1 VIANF
6 RLPIADLKL
15 KNKIRNVFSSNL
27 TCLKIANRQSS
38 IGNHQSAIG
47 NAFTLVELLIV
58 ISIIAILAA
67 MLLPALKAAK
77 NKATS
82 MVCIGQMKQLVLA
95 NQMYISDYNE
105 YPATLKPPYMW
116 YETLNP
122 YLGNKLTVWG
132 CPANEEAPLLNTPYN
147 YANPTASNT
156 LFKQVASVGCNG
168 WAFLGLDNSTPA
180 KLLIYRTN
188 LFKEPSKLV
197 YCADGRK
204 GKEVSSTGMNNN
216 TMLEMRPTDPVA
228 PFQTPGWYGYYV
240 RHTKIIN
247 IGFLDGHAEG
257 IYYNEFLSW
266 CGTTVTTNRTIRFVG
281 FW

>member
-1 VIANF
+1 
-6 RLPIADLKL
+6 KS
-15 KNKIRNVFSSNL
+15 RNSLRHS
-27 TCLKIANRQSS
+27 
-38 IGNHQSAIG
+38 G
-47 NAFTLVELLIV
+47 FTLIELLIV
-58 ISIIAILAA
+58 ISIIAVLAA

-82 MVCIGQMKQLVLA
+82 MVCIGQMKQIVFA

-105 YPATLKPPYMW
+105 YPATIIPKWAGAPMW
-116 YETLNP
+116 YESLTP

-132 CPANEEAPLLNTPYN
+132 CPAKLSNSMDAPYN
-147 YANPTASNT
+147 YANPAASNV
-156 LFKQVASVGCNG
+156 LFKYNASIGCND
-168 WAFLGLDNSTPA
+168 WAFRGRDSSTPE

-197 YCADGRK
+197 YCADGRSWPEYK
-204 GKEVSSTGMNNN
+204 ATGGNVGDN
-216 TMLEMRPTDPVA
+216 TCLQMRPDSPVA
-228 PFQTPGWYGYYV
+228 PYQTIGGRYSYYV

>member
-1 VIANF
+1 
-6 RLPIADLKL
+6 
-15 KNKIRNVFSSNL
+15 
-27 TCLKIANRQSS
+27 
-38 IGNHQSAIG
+38 
-47 NAFTLVELLIV
+47 
-58 ISIIAILAA
+58 

-82 MVCIGQMKQLVLA
+82 MVCMGQMKQIVFA

-105 YPATLKPPYMW
+105 YPATIIPKWAGAPVW
-116 YETLNP
+116 YELLTP
-122 YLGNKLTVWG
+122 YLDNKLTVWG
-132 CPANEEAPLLNTPYN
+132 CPANERSNNMNTPY
-147 YANPTASNT
+147 ANSTDSNI
-156 LFKQVASVGCNG
+156 LFKYSASIGCND
-168 WAFLGLDNSTPA
+168 WAFRGRDNSNN
-180 KLLIYRTN
+180 LLIYRSN

-197 YCADGRK
+197 YCADGR
-204 GKEVSSTGMNNN
+204 TGPEYTANGGNIDDN
-216 TMLEMRPTDPVA
+216 TGIAMRPDSPVA
-228 PFQTPGWYGYYV
+228 PYQTIGAKYSYYV